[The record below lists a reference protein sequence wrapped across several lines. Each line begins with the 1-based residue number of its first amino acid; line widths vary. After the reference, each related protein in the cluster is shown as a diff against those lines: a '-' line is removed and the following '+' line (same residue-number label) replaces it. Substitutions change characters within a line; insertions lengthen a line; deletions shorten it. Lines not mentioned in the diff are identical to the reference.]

1 MLIIMI
7 NNNSFNALRILI
19 LDYKS
24 FDISQ
29 YKDSYIERRVN
40 TRMNLTKRNDL
51 ESYIELLR
59 NNPEEFNKLMDGLTV
74 NVTEFFR
81 NTETFAALE
90 TDIVPKI
97 LQNKETDSRTVIKVW
112 SAGSSSGEETYTLA
126 ILFLE
131 ALRKSGKEY
140 DLMVYGT
147 DIDRKSII
155 RSKSGIYES
164 NKVSGIRKDLL
175 DRYFE
180 EHVNE
185 YRIKPF
191 VKEHVKFSYLDLTSD
206 FVQDLATY
214 ELILCRNVI
223 IYFTL
228 DVKRSLFMKFYKMLR
243 KDGYLIIG
251 KNEAITGKAVDYL
264 ENVNLSER
272 IYKKKYKPVI

>member
-1 MLIIMI
+1 MI
-7 NNNSFNALRILI
+7 DNNSLNILRILI
-19 LDYKS
+19 QKCKG

-40 TRMNLTKRNDL
+40 TRVNLTNRDDL
-51 ESYIELLR
+51 KSYLELLW
-59 NNPEEFNKLMDGLTV
+59 NNPEELNKLMDALTV

-81 NTETFAALE
+81 NPETFAALE
-90 TDIVPKI
+90 TDIIPKI
-97 LQNKETDSRTVIKVW
+97 LQNKETDSRDVIKIW
-112 SAGSSSGEETYTLA
+112 SAGSSSGEETYSLA

-140 DLMVYGT
+140 NLMIYGT

-155 RSKSGIYES
+155 QAKSGIYES
-164 NKVSGIRKDLL
+164 NKVSRIRKDLL

-180 EHVNE
+180 EHGNE

-191 VKEHVKFSYLDLTSD
+191 VKEYVNFSYLDLTSD
-206 FVQDLATY
+206 FIQSLTTY
-214 ELILCRNVI
+214 ELIVCRNVI

-228 DVKRSLFMKFYKMLR
+228 DVKKALFMKFYQMLR
-243 KDGYLIIG
+243 KDSYLVIG

-264 ENVNLSER
+264 KTVNLFER
-272 IYKKKYKPVI
+272 IYKKKYKPVID

>member
-1 MLIIMI
+1 
-7 NNNSFNALRILI
+7 
-19 LDYKS
+19 
-24 FDISQ
+24 
-29 YKDSYIERRVN
+29 
-40 TRMNLTKRNDL
+40 MNLTKRDDL
-51 ESYIELLR
+51 KSYIELLR
-59 NNPEEFNKLMDGLTV
+59 NNPEEFNKLIDALTV

-97 LQNKETDSRTVIKVW
+97 LQNKETDSRDIIKVW

-131 ALRKSGKEY
+131 ALRKAGKKY

-155 RSKSGIYES
+155 KSKSGIYES

-180 EHVNE
+180 EHGNE

-206 FVQDLATY
+206 FVQNLATY
-214 ELILCRNVI
+214 ELILCRNVTI
-223 IYFTL
+223 FFTM
-228 DVKRSLFMKFYKMLR
+228 DVKRSLFMKFCQMLR
-243 KDGYLIIG
+243 KDGYLITG
-251 KNEAITGKAVDYL
+251 KNEAITGKVVDYL

-272 IYKKKYKPVI
+272 IYKKKYIPVLD

>member
-1 MLIIMI
+1 MI
-7 NNNSFNALRILI
+7 NNNSHNTLRILI
-19 LDYKS
+19 QKYKG
-24 FDISQ
+24 FDISH
-29 YKDSYIERRVN
+29 YKDSYIERRLN
-40 TRMNLTKRNDL
+40 IRMNLTKRNDL
-51 ESYIELLR
+51 KSYIELLR
-59 NNPEEFNKLMDGLTV
+59 NNPEEFNKLMDALTV

-97 LQNKETDSRTVIKVW
+97 LQNKETDSRDVIKVW

-131 ALRKSGKEY
+131 ALRKSGKKY

-155 RSKSGIYES
+155 KSKSGIYES

-180 EHVNE
+180 EHGNE

-206 FVQDLATY
+206 FVHNLATY

-228 DVKRSLFMKFYKMLR
+228 DVKMSLFMKFYQMLR

-272 IYKKKYKPVI
+272 IYKKKYKPVVD

>member
-1 MLIIMI
+1 MI
-7 NNNSFNALRILI
+7 NNNSHNTLRILI
-19 LDYKS
+19 QKYKG
-24 FDISQ
+24 FDISH
-29 YKDSYIERRVN
+29 YKDSYIERRLN
-40 TRMNLTKRNDL
+40 IRMNLTKRNDL
-51 ESYIELLR
+51 KSYIELLR
-59 NNPEEFNKLMDGLTV
+59 NNPEEFNKLMDALTV

-97 LQNKETDSRTVIKVW
+97 LQNKETDSRDVIKVW

-131 ALRKSGKEY
+131 ALRKSGKKY

-155 RSKSGIYES
+155 ISKSGIYES

-180 EHVNE
+180 EHGNE

-206 FVQDLATY
+206 FVQNLATY

-228 DVKRSLFMKFYKMLR
+228 DVKMSLFMKFYQMLR

-272 IYKKKYKPVI
+272 IYKKKYKPVVD

>member
-1 MLIIMI
+1 MI
-7 NNNSFNALRILI
+7 DNNSFNALKILI
-19 LDYKS
+19 QKYKS

-40 TRMNLTKRNDL
+40 TRVNLTHRDDIK
-51 ESYIELLR
+51 SYIELLR
-59 NNPEEFNKLMDGLTV
+59 NNPEELNKLMDALTV

-90 TDIVPKI
+90 TDTIPKI
-97 LQNKETDSRTVIKVW
+97 LENKETDSRAVIKVW

-140 DLMVYGT
+140 DLMIYGT
-147 DIDRKSII
+147 DIDRKSMIQA
-155 RSKSGIYES
+155 KSGIYES
-164 NKVSGIRKDLL
+164 NKVSRIRKDLL

-180 EHVNE
+180 EHGNE

-191 VKEHVKFSYLDLTSD
+191 VKEHVNFSYLDLTSD
-206 FVQDLATY
+206 FVKNLATY

-228 DVKRSLFMKFYKMLR
+228 DVKRSLFMKFYQMLR
-243 KDGYLIIG
+243 KDGFLIIG

-264 ENVNLSER
+264 ETVNLSER
-272 IYKKKYKPVI
+272 IYKKINKLD

>member
-1 MLIIMI
+1 MI
-7 NNNSFNALRILI
+7 NNNSHNTLRILI
-19 LDYKS
+19 QKYKG
-24 FDISQ
+24 FDISH
-29 YKDSYIERRVN
+29 YKDSYIERRLN

-51 ESYIELLR
+51 KSYIELLR
-59 NNPEEFNKLMDGLTV
+59 NNPEEFNKLMDALTV

-97 LQNKETDSRTVIKVW
+97 LQNKETDSRDVIKVW

-131 ALRKSGKEY
+131 ALRKSGKKY

-155 RSKSGIYES
+155 KSKSGIYES

-180 EHVNE
+180 EHGNE

-206 FVQDLATY
+206 FVQNLATY
-214 ELILCRNVI
+214 ELILCRNVT
-223 IYFTL
+223 IYFTM
-228 DVKRSLFMKFYKMLR
+228 DVKRSLFMKFCQMLR
-243 KDGYLIIG
+243 KDGYLITG
-251 KNEAITGKAVDYL
+251 KNEAITGKVVDYL

-272 IYKKKYKPVI
+272 IYKKKYIPVVD

>member
-1 MLIIMI
+1 MI
-7 NNNSFNALRILI
+7 DNNSLNTLRILI
-19 LDYKS
+19 QKCKG

-40 TRMNLTKRNDL
+40 TRVNLTNRDDL
-51 ESYIELLR
+51 KSYLELLW
-59 NNPEEFNKLMDGLTV
+59 NNPEELNKLMDALTV

-81 NTETFAALE
+81 NPETFAALE
-90 TDIVPKI
+90 TDIIPKI
-97 LQNKETDSRTVIKVW
+97 LQNKETDSRDVIKIW
-112 SAGSSSGEETYTLA
+112 SAGSSSGEETYSLA

-140 DLMVYGT
+140 NLMIYGT

-155 RSKSGIYES
+155 QAKSGIYES
-164 NKVSGIRKDLL
+164 NKVSRIRKDLL

-180 EHVNE
+180 EHGNE

-191 VKEHVKFSYLDLTSD
+191 VKEYVNFSYLDLTSD
-206 FVQDLATY
+206 FIQSLTTY
-214 ELILCRNVI
+214 ELIVCRNVI

-228 DVKRSLFMKFYKMLR
+228 DVKKALFMKFYQMLR
-243 KDGYLIIG
+243 KDSYLVIG

-264 ENVNLSER
+264 KTVNLFER
-272 IYKKKYKPVI
+272 IYKKKYKPVID

>member
-1 MLIIMI
+1 MI
-7 NNNSFNALRILI
+7 NNNSHNTLRILI
-19 LDYKS
+19 HKYKG
-24 FDISQ
+24 FDISH
-29 YKDSYIERRVN
+29 YKDSYIERRLN
-40 TRMNLTKRNDL
+40 TRMNLTKRDDL
-51 ESYIELLR
+51 KSYIELLR
-59 NNPEEFNKLMDGLTV
+59 NNPEEFNKLIDALTV

-97 LQNKETDSRTVIKVW
+97 LQNKETDSRDIIKVW

-131 ALRKSGKEY
+131 ALRKAGKKY

-155 RSKSGIYES
+155 KSKSGIYES

-175 DRYFE
+175 NRYFE
-180 EHVNE
+180 EHGNE

-206 FVQDLATY
+206 FVQNLATY
-214 ELILCRNVI
+214 ELILCRNVTI
-223 IYFTL
+223 FFTM
-228 DVKRSLFMKFYKMLR
+228 DVKRSLFMKFCQMLR
-243 KDGYLIIG
+243 KDGYLITG
-251 KNEAITGKAVDYL
+251 KNEAITGKVVDYL

-272 IYKKKYKPVI
+272 IYKKKYIPVVD

>member
-1 MLIIMI
+1 MI
-7 NNNSFNALRILI
+7 NNNSHNTLKILI
-19 LDYKS
+19 QKYKG
-24 FDISQ
+24 FDISH
-29 YKDSYIERRVN
+29 YKDSYIERRLN

-51 ESYIELLR
+51 KSYIELLR
-59 NNPEEFNKLMDGLTV
+59 NNPEEFNKLMDALTV

-97 LQNKETDSRTVIKVW
+97 LQNKETDSRDVIKVW

-131 ALRKSGKEY
+131 ALRKSGKKY

-155 RSKSGIYES
+155 KSKSGIYES

-180 EHVNE
+180 EHGNE

-206 FVQDLATY
+206 FVQNLATY

-228 DVKRSLFMKFYKMLR
+228 DVKMSLFMKFYQMLR

-251 KNEAITGKAVDYL
+251 KNEAITGKAVDHL

-272 IYKKKYKPVI
+272 IYKKKYKPVVD

>member
-1 MLIIMI
+1 MI
-7 NNNSFNALRILI
+7 NNNSHNTLRILI
-19 LDYKS
+19 HKYKG
-24 FDISQ
+24 FDISH
-29 YKDSYIERRVN
+29 YKDSYIERRLN
-40 TRMNLTKRNDL
+40 TRMNLTKRDDL
-51 ESYIELLR
+51 KSYIELLR
-59 NNPEEFNKLMDGLTV
+59 NNPEEFNKLIDALTV

-97 LQNKETDSRTVIKVW
+97 LQNKETDSRDIIKVW

-131 ALRKSGKEY
+131 ALRKAGKKY

-155 RSKSGIYES
+155 KSKSGIYES

-180 EHVNE
+180 EHGNE

-206 FVQDLATY
+206 FVQNLATY
-214 ELILCRNVI
+214 ELILCRNVTI
-223 IYFTL
+223 FFTM
-228 DVKRSLFMKFYKMLR
+228 DVKRSLFMKFCQMLR
-243 KDGYLIIG
+243 KDGYLITG
-251 KNEAITGKAVDYL
+251 KNEAITGKVVDYL

-272 IYKKKYKPVI
+272 IYKKKYIPVVD

>member
-1 MLIIMI
+1 MI
-7 NNNSFNALRILI
+7 NNNSHNTLRILI
-19 LDYKS
+19 QKYKG
-24 FDISQ
+24 FDISH
-29 YKDSYIERRVN
+29 YKDSYIERRLN

-51 ESYIELLR
+51 KSYIELLR
-59 NNPEEFNKLMDGLTV
+59 NNPEEFNKLMDALTV

-97 LQNKETDSRTVIKVW
+97 LQNKETDSRDVIKVW

-131 ALRKSGKEY
+131 ALRKSGKKY

-155 RSKSGIYES
+155 KSKSGIYKS
-164 NKVSGIRKDLL
+164 NKVSGIRKDFL

-180 EHVNE
+180 EHGNE

-206 FVQDLATY
+206 FVHNLATY

-228 DVKRSLFMKFYKMLR
+228 DVKMSLFMKFYQMLR

-272 IYKKKYKPVI
+272 IYKKKYKPVVD

>member
-1 MLIIMI
+1 MI
-7 NNNSFNALRILI
+7 NNNSHNTLRILI
-19 LDYKS
+19 HKYKG
-24 FDISQ
+24 FDISH
-29 YKDSYIERRVN
+29 YKDSYIERRLN
-40 TRMNLTKRNDL
+40 TRMNLTKRDDL
-51 ESYIELLR
+51 KSYIELLR
-59 NNPEEFNKLMDGLTV
+59 NNPEEFNKLIDALTV

-97 LQNKETDSRTVIKVW
+97 LQNKETDSRDVLKVW

-131 ALRKSGKEY
+131 ALRKSGKKY

-155 RSKSGIYES
+155 KSKSGIYES

-180 EHVNE
+180 EHGNE

-206 FVQDLATY
+206 FVQNLATY

-228 DVKRSLFMKFYKMLR
+228 DVKMSLFMKFYQMLR

-251 KNEAITGKAVDYL
+251 KNEAITGKAMDHL

-272 IYKKKYKPVI
+272 IYKKKYKPVVD

>member
-1 MLIIMI
+1 MI
-7 NNNSFNALRILI
+7 NNNSHNTLRIFI
-19 LDYKS
+19 QKYKG
-24 FDISQ
+24 FDISH
-29 YKDSYIERRVN
+29 YKDSYIERRLN

-51 ESYIELLR
+51 KSYIELLR
-59 NNPEEFNKLMDGLTV
+59 NNPEEFNKLMDALTV

-97 LQNKETDSRTVIKVW
+97 LQNKETDSRDVIKVW

-131 ALRKSGKEY
+131 ALRKSGKKY

-155 RSKSGIYES
+155 KSKSGIYES
-164 NKVSGIRKDLL
+164 NKVCGIRKDLL

-180 EHVNE
+180 EHGNE
-185 YRIKPF
+185 YWIKPF

-206 FVQDLATY
+206 FVQNLATY

-228 DVKRSLFMKFYKMLR
+228 DVKMSLFMKFYQMLR

-251 KNEAITGKAVDYL
+251 KNEAITGKAVDHL

-272 IYKKKYKPVI
+272 IYKKKYKPLVD

>member
-1 MLIIMI
+1 MI
-7 NNNSFNALRILI
+7 NNNNLNTLRTLI
-19 LDYKS
+19 QKYKG

-40 TRMNLTKRNDL
+40 TRMNLTHKDDL
-51 ESYIELLR
+51 KSYIELLR
-59 NNPEEFNKLMDGLTV
+59 NNPEELNKLMDALTV

-90 TDIVPKI
+90 TDIIPRI
-97 LQNKETDSRTVIKVW
+97 LQNKETDSRNVIKVW
-112 SAGSSSGEETYTLA
+112 SAGSSSGEETYSLA

-131 ALRKSGKEY
+131 ALRKSRKEY
-140 DLMVYGT
+140 NLMIYGT

-155 RSKSGIYES
+155 QAKSGIYES

-180 EHVNE
+180 EHGNE

-191 VKEHVKFSYLDLTSD
+191 VKKYVNFSYLDLTSD
-206 FVQDLATY
+206 FVQSLTTY

-228 DVKRSLFMKFYKMLR
+228 DVKRSLFMKFYQMLR

-251 KNEAITGKAVDYL
+251 KNEAINGKAVDYL

-272 IYKKKYKPVI
+272 IYKKKYKPVVD

>member
-1 MLIIMI
+1 MI
-7 NNNSFNALRILI
+7 NNNSLNMLRIFI
-19 LDYKS
+19 QKYKG

-40 TRMNLTKRNDL
+40 TRMNLTHIDDL
-51 ESYIELLR
+51 KSYIELLR
-59 NNPEEFNKLMDGLTV
+59 NNPEELNKLMDALTV

-81 NTETFAALE
+81 NSETFATLE
-90 TDIVPKI
+90 TEIIPKI
-97 LQNKETDSRTVIKVW
+97 LQNKETDSRDVIKVW
-112 SAGSSSGEETYTLA
+112 SAGCSSGEETYSLA

-131 ALRKSGKEY
+131 ALRKSRKEY
-140 DLMVYGT
+140 DLMIYGT
-147 DIDRKSII
+147 DIDRISII
-155 RSKSGIYES
+155 KAKSGIYES

-180 EHVNE
+180 EHGNE

-191 VKEHVKFSYLDLTSD
+191 VKENVNLSYLDLTSD
-206 FVQDLATY
+206 FVQSLTTY

-228 DVKRSLFMKFYKMLR
+228 DVKKSLFMKFYQMLR

-251 KNEAITGKAVDYL
+251 KNESITGKAVDYL
-264 ENVNLSER
+264 ETVNLSER
-272 IYKKKYKPVI
+272 IYKKKYKPVVD

>member
-1 MLIIMI
+1 MI
-7 NNNSFNALRILI
+7 NNNSHNTLRILI
-19 LDYKS
+19 HKYKG
-24 FDISQ
+24 FDISH
-29 YKDSYIERRVN
+29 YKDSYIERRLN
-40 TRMNLTKRNDL
+40 TRMNLTKRDDL
-51 ESYIELLR
+51 KSYIELLR
-59 NNPEEFNKLMDGLTV
+59 NNPEEFNKLIDALTV

-97 LQNKETDSRTVIKVW
+97 LQNKETDSRDIIKVW

-131 ALRKSGKEY
+131 ALRKAGKKY

-155 RSKSGIYES
+155 KSKSGIYES

-175 DRYFE
+175 NRYFE
-180 EHVNE
+180 EHGNE

-206 FVQDLATY
+206 CVQNLATY
-214 ELILCRNVI
+214 ELILCRNVTI
-223 IYFTL
+223 FFTM
-228 DVKRSLFMKFYKMLR
+228 DVKRSLFMKFCQMLR
-243 KDGYLIIG
+243 KDGYLITG
-251 KNEAITGKAVDYL
+251 KNEAITGKVVDYL

-272 IYKKKYKPVI
+272 IYKKKYIPVVD

>member
-1 MLIIMI
+1 MI
-7 NNNSFNALRILI
+7 NNNSHNTLRILI
-19 LDYKS
+19 HKYKG
-24 FDISQ
+24 FDISH
-29 YKDSYIERRVN
+29 YKDSYIERRLN
-40 TRMNLTKRNDL
+40 TRMNLTKRDDL
-51 ESYIELLR
+51 KSYIELLR
-59 NNPEEFNKLMDGLTV
+59 NNPEEFNKLIDALTV

-97 LQNKETDSRTVIKVW
+97 LQNKETDSRDIIKVW

-131 ALRKSGKEY
+131 ALRKAGKKY

-155 RSKSGIYES
+155 KSKSGIYES

-180 EHVNE
+180 EHGNE

-206 FVQDLATY
+206 FVQNLATY
-214 ELILCRNVI
+214 ELILCRNVTI
-223 IYFTL
+223 FFTM
-228 DVKRSLFMKFYKMLR
+228 DIKRSLFMKFCQMLR
-243 KDGYLIIG
+243 KDGYLITG
-251 KNEAITGKAVDYL
+251 KNEAITGKVVDYL

-272 IYKKKYKPVI
+272 IYKKKYIPVVD

>member
-1 MLIIMI
+1 MI
-7 NNNSFNALRILI
+7 DNNSLNTLRILI
-19 LDYKS
+19 QKCKG

-40 TRMNLTKRNDL
+40 TRVNLTHRDDIK
-51 ESYIELLR
+51 SYIELLR
-59 NNPEEFNKLMDGLTV
+59 NNPEELNKLMDALTV

-90 TDIVPKI
+90 TDTIPKI
-97 LQNKETDSRTVIKVW
+97 LQNKETDSRAVIKVW
-112 SAGSSSGEETYTLA
+112 SAGSSSGEETYSLA

-131 ALRKSGKEY
+131 ALRKSKKEY
-140 DLMVYGT
+140 DLMIYGT
-147 DIDRKSII
+147 DIDRKSMIQA
-155 RSKSGIYES
+155 KSGIYES
-164 NKVSGIRKDLL
+164 NKVSRIRKDLL

-180 EHVNE
+180 EHGNE

-191 VKEHVKFSYLDLTSD
+191 VKEHVNFSYLDLTSD
-206 FVQDLATY
+206 FVKNLATY

-228 DVKRSLFMKFYKMLR
+228 DVKRSLFMKFYQMLR
-243 KDGYLIIG
+243 KDGFLIIG

-264 ENVNLSER
+264 ETVNLSER
-272 IYKKKYKPVI
+272 IYKKINKLD

>member
-1 MLIIMI
+1 MI
-7 NNNSFNALRILI
+7 DNNSFNALKILI
-19 LDYKS
+19 QKYKS

-40 TRMNLTKRNDL
+40 ARMNLAKRNDL

-90 TDIVPKI
+90 TDTIPKI
-97 LQNKETDSRTVIKVW
+97 LENKETDSRAVIKVW

-147 DIDRKSII
+147 DIDRKSMIQA
-155 RSKSGIYES
+155 KSGIYES
-164 NKVSGIRKDLL
+164 NKVSRIRKDLL

-180 EHVNE
+180 EHGNE

-191 VKEHVKFSYLDLTSD
+191 VKEHVNFSYLDLTSD
-206 FVQDLATY
+206 FVKNLATY

-228 DVKRSLFMKFYKMLR
+228 DVKRSLFMKFYQMLR

-264 ENVNLSER
+264 ETVNLSER
-272 IYKKKYKPVI
+272 IYKKINKLD

>member
-1 MLIIMI
+1 MI
-7 NNNSFNALRILI
+7 DNNSFNALKILI
-19 LDYKS
+19 QKYKS

-40 TRMNLTKRNDL
+40 ARMNLAKRNDL

-90 TDIVPKI
+90 TDTIPKI
-97 LQNKETDSRTVIKVW
+97 LENKETDSRAVIKVW

-147 DIDRKSII
+147 DIDRKSMIQA
-155 RSKSGIYES
+155 KSGSYES
-164 NKVSGIRKDLL
+164 NKVRRIRKDLL

-180 EHVNE
+180 EHGNE

-191 VKEHVKFSYLDLTSD
+191 VKEHVNFSYLDLTSD
-206 FVQDLATY
+206 FVKNLATY

-228 DVKRSLFMKFYKMLR
+228 DVKRSLFMKFYQMLR
-243 KDGYLIIG
+243 KDGFLIIG

-264 ENVNLSER
+264 ETVNLSER
-272 IYKKKYKPVI
+272 IYKKINKLD

>member
-1 MLIIMI
+1 MI
-7 NNNSFNALRILI
+7 DNNSFNALKILI
-19 LDYKS
+19 QKYKS

-40 TRMNLTKRNDL
+40 ARMNLAKRNDL

-90 TDIVPKI
+90 TDTIPKI
-97 LQNKETDSRTVIKVW
+97 LENKETDSRAVIKVW

-140 DLMVYGT
+140 DLMIYGT

-155 RSKSGIYES
+155 QAKSGIYES

-206 FVQDLATY
+206 FVKNLATY

-228 DVKRSLFMKFYKMLR
+228 DVKRSLFMKFYQMLR

-264 ENVNLSER
+264 ETVNLSER
-272 IYKKKYKPVI
+272 IYKKINKLD

>member
-1 MLIIMI
+1 MI
-7 NNNSFNALRILI
+7 NNNSHNTLRILI
-19 LDYKS
+19 QKYKG
-24 FDISQ
+24 FDISH
-29 YKDSYIERRVN
+29 YKDSYIERRLN
-40 TRMNLTKRNDL
+40 TRMNLTKRDDL
-51 ESYIELLR
+51 KSYIELLR
-59 NNPEEFNKLMDGLTV
+59 NNPEEFNKLIDALTV

-97 LQNKETDSRTVIKVW
+97 LQNKETDSRDVIKVW

-131 ALRKSGKEY
+131 ALRKAGKKY

-155 RSKSGIYES
+155 KSKSGIYES

-180 EHVNE
+180 EHGNE

-206 FVQDLATY
+206 FVQNLATY
-214 ELILCRNVI
+214 ELILCRNVT
-223 IYFTL
+223 IYFTM
-228 DVKRSLFMKFYKMLR
+228 DVKRSLFMKFCQMLR
-243 KDGYLIIG
+243 KDGYLITG
-251 KNEAITGKAVDYL
+251 KNEAITGKVVDYL

-272 IYKKKYKPVI
+272 IYKKKYIPVVD

>member
-1 MLIIMI
+1 
-7 NNNSFNALRILI
+7 
-19 LDYKS
+19 
-24 FDISQ
+24 
-29 YKDSYIERRVN
+29 
-40 TRMNLTKRNDL
+40 MNLTHKDDL
-51 ESYIELLR
+51 ISYIELLR
-59 NNPEEFNKLMDGLTV
+59 NNPEELNKLMDALTV

-90 TDIVPKI
+90 TDIIPRI
-97 LQNKETDSRTVIKVW
+97 LQNKETDSRNVIKVW
-112 SAGSSSGEETYTLA
+112 SAGSSSGEETYSLA

-131 ALRKSGKEY
+131 ALRKSGKKY

-155 RSKSGIYES
+155 QAKSGIYES
-164 NKVSGIRKDLL
+164 NKVSRIRKDLL

-180 EHVNE
+180 EHGNE

-191 VKEHVKFSYLDLTSD
+191 VKEHVKFSYLDLTSY
-206 FVQDLATY
+206 FVQNLTTY

-228 DVKRSLFMKFYKMLR
+228 DVKRSLFMKFYQMLR
-243 KDGYLIIG
+243 KDGYLVIG
-251 KNEAITGKAVDYL
+251 KNEAVTGKAVDYL

-272 IYKKKYKPVI
+272 IYKKKYKPAEDSSLRKTVAD

>member
-1 MLIIMI
+1 MI
-7 NNNSFNALRILI
+7 NNNSHNTLKILI
-19 LDYKS
+19 QKYKG
-24 FDISQ
+24 FDISH
-29 YKDSYIERRVN
+29 YKDSYIERRLN

-51 ESYIELLR
+51 KSYIELLR
-59 NNPEEFNKLMDGLTV
+59 NNPEEFNKLMDALTV

-81 NTETFAALE
+81 NNETFAALE

-97 LQNKETDSRTVIKVW
+97 LQNKETDSRDVIKVW

-131 ALRKSGKEY
+131 ALRKSGKKY

-155 RSKSGIYES
+155 KSKSGIYES

-180 EHVNE
+180 EHGNE

-206 FVQDLATY
+206 FVQNLATY

-228 DVKRSLFMKFYKMLR
+228 DVKMSLFMKFYQMLR

-251 KNEAITGKAVDYL
+251 KNEAITGKAVDHL

-272 IYKKKYKPVI
+272 IYKKKYKPVVD

>member
-1 MLIIMI
+1 MI
-7 NNNSFNALRILI
+7 NNNSHNTLRILI
-19 LDYKS
+19 HKYKG
-24 FDISQ
+24 FDISH
-29 YKDSYIERRVN
+29 YKDSYIERRLN
-40 TRMNLTKRNDL
+40 TRMNLTKRDDL
-51 ESYIELLR
+51 KSYIELLR
-59 NNPEEFNKLMDGLTV
+59 NNPEEFNKLIDALTV

-97 LQNKETDSRTVIKVW
+97 LQNKETDSRDIIKVW

-131 ALRKSGKEY
+131 ALRKAGKKY

-155 RSKSGIYES
+155 KSKSGIYES

-180 EHVNE
+180 EHGNE

-191 VKEHVKFSYLDLTSD
+191 IKEHVKFSYLDLTSD
-206 FVQDLATY
+206 FVQNLATY
-214 ELILCRNVI
+214 ELILCRNVTI
-223 IYFTL
+223 FFTM
-228 DVKRSLFMKFYKMLR
+228 DVKRSLFMKFCQMLR
-243 KDGYLIIG
+243 KDGYLITG
-251 KNEAITGKAVDYL
+251 KNEAITGKVVDYL

-272 IYKKKYKPVI
+272 IYKKKYIPVVD

>member
-1 MLIIMI
+1 MI
-7 NNNSFNALRILI
+7 NNNSYNTLRILI
-19 LDYKS
+19 HKYKG
-24 FDISQ
+24 FDISH
-29 YKDSYIERRVN
+29 YKDSYIERRLN
-40 TRMNLTKRNDL
+40 TRMNLTKRDDL
-51 ESYIELLR
+51 KSYIELLR
-59 NNPEEFNKLMDGLTV
+59 NNPEEFNKLIDALTV

-97 LQNKETDSRTVIKVW
+97 LQNKETDSRDIIKVW

-131 ALRKSGKEY
+131 ALRKAGKKY

-155 RSKSGIYES
+155 KSKSGIYES

-180 EHVNE
+180 EHGNE

-206 FVQDLATY
+206 FVQNLATY
-214 ELILCRNVI
+214 ELILCRNVTI
-223 IYFTL
+223 FFTM
-228 DVKRSLFMKFYKMLR
+228 DVKRSLFMKFCQMLR
-243 KDGYLIIG
+243 KDGYLITG
-251 KNEAITGKAVDYL
+251 KNEAITGKVVDYL

-272 IYKKKYKPVI
+272 IYKKKYIPVVD

>member
-1 MLIIMI
+1 MI
-7 NNNSFNALRILI
+7 NNNSHNTLRILI
-19 LDYKS
+19 QKYKG
-24 FDISQ
+24 FDISH
-29 YKDSYIERRVN
+29 YKDSYIERRLN

-51 ESYIELLR
+51 KSYIELLR
-59 NNPEEFNKLMDGLTV
+59 NNPEEFNKLMDALTV

-81 NTETFAALE
+81 NNETFAALE

-97 LQNKETDSRTVIKVW
+97 LQNKETDSRDVIKVW

-131 ALRKSGKEY
+131 ALRKSGKKY

-155 RSKSGIYES
+155 KSKSGIYES

-180 EHVNE
+180 EHGNE

-206 FVQDLATY
+206 FVQNLATY

-228 DVKRSLFMKFYKMLR
+228 DVKMSLFMKFYQMLR

-251 KNEAITGKAVDYL
+251 KNEAITGKAVDHL

-272 IYKKKYKPVI
+272 IYKKKYKPVVD

>member
-1 MLIIMI
+1 MI
-7 NNNSFNALRILI
+7 NNNSHNTLRILI
-19 LDYKS
+19 HKYKG
-24 FDISQ
+24 FDISH
-29 YKDSYIERRVN
+29 YKDSYIERRLN
-40 TRMNLTKRNDL
+40 TRMNLTKRDDL
-51 ESYIELLR
+51 KSYIELLR
-59 NNPEEFNKLMDGLTV
+59 NNPEEFNKLIDALTV

-97 LQNKETDSRTVIKVW
+97 LQNKETDSRDIIKVW

-131 ALRKSGKEY
+131 ALRKAGKKY

-155 RSKSGIYES
+155 KSKSGIYES

-180 EHVNE
+180 EHGNE

-206 FVQDLATY
+206 FVQNLATY
-214 ELILCRNVI
+214 ELILCRNVTI
-223 IYFTL
+223 FFTM
-228 DVKRSLFMKFYKMLR
+228 DVKRSLFMKFCQMLR
-243 KDGYLIIG
+243 KDGYLITG
-251 KNEAITGKAVDYL
+251 KNEAITGKVVDYL

-272 IYKKKYKPVI
+272 IYKKKYIPVLD

>member
-1 MLIIMI
+1 MI
-7 NNNSFNALRILI
+7 NNNSHNTLRILI
-19 LDYKS
+19 HKYKG
-24 FDISQ
+24 FDISH
-29 YKDSYIERRVN
+29 YKDSYIERRLN
-40 TRMNLTKRNDL
+40 TRMNLTKRDDL
-51 ESYIELLR
+51 KSYIELLR
-59 NNPEEFNKLMDGLTV
+59 NNPEEFNKLIDALTV

-97 LQNKETDSRTVIKVW
+97 LQNKETDSRDIIKVW

-131 ALRKSGKEY
+131 ALRKAGKKY

-155 RSKSGIYES
+155 KSKSGIYES

-180 EHVNE
+180 EHGNE

-206 FVQDLATY
+206 FVQNLATY
-214 ELILCRNVI
+214 ELILCRNVT
-223 IYFTL
+223 IYFTM
-228 DVKRSLFMKFYKMLR
+228 DVKRSLFMKFCQMLR
-243 KDGYLIIG
+243 KDGYLITG
-251 KNEAITGKAVDYL
+251 KNEAITGKVVDYL

-272 IYKKKYKPVI
+272 IYKKKYIPVVD